1 MYIFQ
6 IKINPC
12 RFLKPARI
20 LFFLFLISF
29 QTNFA
34 QKQKILVVPYTRFQF
49 VSEYNLSEIAQINN
63 ITEQEVFNQYT
74 KSLSDAFLMFNNEQ
88 FEFEML
94 AEIDYLSLKKLVK
107 YDIEKFK
114 GKKYNASNLSLVE
127 IDKLTELLSQHQAK
141 YILFVNWYNIE
152 KTVHTAYVGD
162 NNQRN
167 AFSIHK
173 LDVDIYNS
181 KKEKIIGKGNA
192 KLDCGEFP
200 SAAMIEEKGLKA
212 SSLINCYNNLIN
224 NLLKELSLNK

>member
-20 LFFLFLISF
+20 LFFLFLIFF

-63 ITEQEVFNQYT
+63 VTEQEIFNQYT
-74 KSLSDAFLMFNNEQ
+74 KSLSDAFSTYKNEQ
-88 FEFEML
+88 FEFEMI

-114 GKKYNASNLSLVE
+114 GKKYNASNINLVE
-127 IDKLTELLSQHQAK
+127 VDKLTELLSQYQAK

-152 KTVHTAYVGD
+152 KIVHTAYTGD
-162 NNQRN
+162 NNKRN
-167 AFSIHK
+167 SFSLHK
-173 LDVDIYNS
+173 IDFDVYNS

-200 SAAMIEEKGLKA
+200 SVAMIEEKGLKA
-212 SSLINCYNNLIN
+212 SSLGSCYHNLIN
-224 NLLKELSLNK
+224 DLLKELSIKK